1 MLASQP
7 YFSSSFA
14 GLSCVAFTVFFV
26 TSLYVFPIKKN
37 TASGSGSKSSK
48 STLPNEDRN
57 GEQSVMDRN
66 HPLVI
71 QQRCKGILLS
81 SVVIP
86 IYLWVV
92 FSVFGVLSPDL
103 PWQARAKYFMQLL
116 GITIPGSV
124 QQLAMQIVAPSA
136 LVAVLFMGPLLM
148 LWLDQELPFQARF
161 RWAPFDW
168 IYVRNFIVGPV
179 SEEFVFRSCMVA
191 ITSHAGASLRGM
203 VFGLPLVFGIAHLHH
218 GYESYVKLGRTK
230 QAMIRSGVIAL
241 VQLTYTTLFGW
252 FATFVFLRTSSLLA
266 VCLSHTLCNVMGF
279 PDLSSIEDYRH
290 WKKWIYGAFVAGMVL
305 FGMLVGPWTDPTLF
319 GDASVSV
326 YWPVVVS
333 GVE

>member
-1 MLASQP
+1 MDYHHYHHYHPESGLCGYHNLARYVPGLQLACTAVRLQETLLVQWVPLYQATNLAHQQVPPSTLSVTRMWIICKGSSKRINHIPIEASAPQSHHLPAMLASQP

-26 TSLYVFPIKKN
+26 ASLYVFPIKKN

-103 PWQARAKYFMQLL
+103 VWKWMCMDDTHYCM
-116 GITIPGSV
+116 IKSV
-124 QQLAMQIVAPSA
+124 
-136 LVAVLFMGPLLM
+136 
-148 LWLDQELPFQARF
+148 
-161 RWAPFDW
+161 
-168 IYVRNFIVGPV
+168 VR
-179 SEEFVFRSCMVA
+179 
-191 ITSHAGASLRGM
+191 
-203 VFGLPLVFGIAHLHH
+203 
-218 GYESYVKLGRTK
+218 
-230 QAMIRSGVIAL
+230 
-241 VQLTYTTLFGW
+241 
-252 FATFVFLRTSSLLA
+252 
-266 VCLSHTLCNVMGF
+266 LC
-279 PDLSSIEDYRH
+279 
-290 WKKWIYGAFVAGMVL
+290 
-305 FGMLVGPWTDPTLF
+305 
-319 GDASVSV
+319 
-326 YWPVVVS
+326 
-333 GVE
+333 